1 MNDKFLTKSEF
12 SKLVEKTVLDNKMTH
27 MDAVLKIC
35 DDHGIDPED
44 VRKFVSN
51 PIQQKIEGEAIRL
64 NLIPGKTN
72 ELNFDQV

>member
-1 MNDKFLTKSEF
+1 
-12 SKLVEKTVLDNKMTH
+12 MTH

-72 ELNFDQV
+72 ELNFD